1 MADAVKRRSY
11 DNSRREAA
19 ARETRRD
26 IVAAARQLFVD
37 LAYPATTFLAI
48 ARQAGV
54 SVQTVYAHFP
64 AKNGLLKAVIDQAI
78 AGDDEPVALADRPEV
93 AAIRAEPE
101 PEQQL
106 RLHASLVATIMK
118 RAAPIDQMLR
128 SAAAVD
134 PEAAELWERGTKAR
148 QAGMQEFA
156 TVLFERGHLREDLSV
171 HDAADRIAVLMD
183 PEVYRMT
190 VGVRGWTPQEHED
203 WLAEMLIATLLPSRH
218 R

>member
-1 MADAVKRRSY
+1 MSAPVKRRSY

-19 ARETRRD
+19 ARETKRD

-37 LAYPATTFLAI
+37 LGYPSTTFSII
-48 ARQAGV
+48 AGQAGV

-64 AKNGLLKAVIDQAI
+64 AKNALLKAVIDQAI
-78 AGDDEPVALADRPEV
+78 VGDDEPVALADRPEV
-93 AAIRAEPE
+93 AAIRAESDPQ
-101 PEQQL
+101 QQL
-106 RLHASLVATIMK
+106 RLHASLIATIMK
-118 RAAPIDQMLR
+118 RAAPIEQMIR

-134 PEAAELWERGTKAR
+134 AEAAELWDRGTKAR

-156 TVLFERGHLREDLSV
+156 TVLFERGHLREELSV
-171 HDAADRIAVLMD
+171 HDAADRIAILMD
-183 PEVYRMT
+183 PEIYRMT

-203 WLAEMLIATLLPSRH
+203 WLAEMLIASLLPSRH